1 MLLLICCYI
10 TSSPF
15 VILIWLCVFL
25 VSSWSFTLS
34 SFSCFTVFP
43 DVKCPSILY
52 EDWTKCK
59 LVVSYYRWV
68 VTVQL
73 LCYACFPVGCLRIL
87 TCCIVKNISCVSVP
101 ACGPTNFWVTS
112 NFAPPPPPS
121 SKRVFDITLNLN
133 KSHNLLWSLIW
144 WLIWC
149 LETKNVRWC
158 QITVW
163 CHGGHHRIYTST
175 GGRCEFVA
183 CYDPAAVHTLHTCF
197 ACEKIINSLRSK
209 LVLAC

>member
-1 MLLLICCYI
+1 MHACVAYPHWAAAACFEKLLLNVAVVYVFCIYFLSIKVLLLICCYI

-112 NFAPPPPPS
+112 NFAPPPPPLQ
-121 SKRVFDITLNLN
+121 KEC
-133 KSHNLLWSLIW
+133 LI
-144 WLIWC
+144 
-149 LETKNVRWC
+149 
-158 QITVW
+158 
-163 CHGGHHRIYTST
+163 
-175 GGRCEFVA
+175 
-183 CYDPAAVHTLHTCF
+183 
-197 ACEKIINSLRSK
+197 
-209 LVLAC
+209 